1 MAQYLHN
8 VRLTILGTGLAALLG
23 APALAEPS
31 DAGRKAAS
39 AVLGRIA
46 AKDCSAAVAELKAG
60 LQHEFP
66 EIALLAGAMY
76 ENGTCVQRD
85 WNRAAPFYIQAWQ
98 GGAERAADRLAAGYA
113 APENGP
119 DAAAALWWSQRR
131 SSGAL
136 RPEGMPSCA
145 VSDAAAADIDRFVA
159 ELQTWQPSRIAACT
173 YMTGVMST
181 MSAEINYPELALKNA
196 ISGEVTLVFLPG
208 VPRIEARQGAL
219 DPGFVDQDTKLIR
232 PKTRMAGFEKA
243 LGDVGDRAMRRY
255 PRPPGIPADAEVKI
269 RYRFLAN

>member
-1 MAQYLHN
+1 MADYLRN
-8 VRLTILGTGLAALLG
+8 VRLTILGMGVLWSAS
-23 APALAEPS
+23 ALAGPS
-31 DAGRKAAS
+31 DGGKKAAS
-39 AVLGRIA
+39 TIVGRIA
-46 AKDCSAAVAELKAG
+46 AKDCSGAVAELKAG
-60 LQHEFP
+60 LQQDFP
-66 EIALLAGAMY
+66 EVALLAGAMY
-76 ENGTCVQRD
+76 ENGSCVQRD

-119 DAAAALWWSQRR
+119 DAAAALWWAHR
-131 SSGAL
+131 SRSGAL

-181 MSAEINYPELALKNA
+181 MSAEINYPELALKND
-196 ISGEVTLVFLPG
+196 ISGEVTLVFTPG
-208 VPRIEARQGAL
+208 VPRIEARQGTL

-243 LGDVGDRAMRRY
+243 LGDVGDRAIRRY
-255 PRPPGIPADAEVKI
+255 PRPAGIPADAQVRI
-269 RYRFLAN
+269 RYRFQTN